1 MSESYS
7 WSHSSWS
14 TILLEEDN
22 EQVIQVTD
30 DKPSYEYLLIIIPF
44 GILVYGLS
52 YYRAK
57 YLYKQEMRNKKKDID
72 RV

>member
-1 MSESYS
+1 MSGSYS
-7 WSHSSWS
+7 WSYE
-14 TILLEEDN
+14 LAEGND
-22 EQVIQVTD
+22 EQVMSVTD
-30 DKPSYEYLLIIIPF
+30 EPSYEYILIIIPF

-57 YLYKQEMRNKKKDID
+57 YLYKQEMRSRKKDIE